1 MRRTGL
7 LLAMLGLASAWTVP
21 AQAAGYSERLAQC
34 LIGATPPT
42 DRKVALRWAFATMSL
57 DPDVASM
64 ASITAAQRESIN
76 REAGA
81 LVTSLLVNSCRQPVQ
96 QALMF
101 EGPSAVE
108 SAFDAWGRWA
118 VAGLVT
124 EPHVARGMTALLQYL
139 DMGKLMSL
147 VPLQGFPPASGSS
160 R

>member
-7 LLAMLGLASAWTVP
+7 LLVMLGLASAWSVP
-21 AQAAGYSERLAQC
+21 ARAAGYSERLAQC
-34 LIGATPPT
+34 LIGATTPAG
-42 DRKVALRWAFATMSL
+42 RKVALRWAFATMSL

-64 ASITAAQRESIN
+64 ASITSAQRESIN
-76 REAGA
+76 RRAGD

-96 QALMF
+96 QALMY

-108 SAFDAWGRWA
+108 SAFGSWGRWA
-118 VAGLVT
+118 ITGVAT
-124 EPHVARGMTALLQYL
+124 EPHVARGMAALLQYL